1 MNLKHIPNK
10 SIKNSFKLQNKY
22 KDKEKS
28 KKPDNKVFN
37 MQAIHLLK

>member
-1 MNLKHIPNK
+1 MKITSTINK
-10 SIKNSFKLQNKY
+10 SIKSKRKTQNRY

-28 KKPDNKVFN
+28 IKPDNKVFN